1 MNLKFLN
8 LESVSCP
15 SSEYMKVEMMS
26 ASEYRSAFSAV
37 SGSLRNLMSCP
48 CASLSKASRSHSSIS
63 KTASFIAGSPLGI
76 NHPHPTIESGALG
89 GICKERGGK
98 KSRAVFLGFQTNCR
112 RGALRGAKPAR
123 SNLSCFG
130 YCFLD
135 CFASLQM

>member
-63 KTASFIAGSPLGI
+63 KTASFIADSLLGI
-76 NHPHPTIESGALG
+76 NYQIRCHI
-89 GICKERGGK
+89 
-98 KSRAVFLGFQTNCR
+98 SRKNFHYYPPFVFYKHYTNP
-112 RGALRGAKPAR
+112 ALREP
-123 SNLSCFG
+123 
-130 YCFLD
+130 
-135 CFASLQM
+135 